1 MKTQTILQSDPA
13 ARKTVLEIIRRGGVV
28 AVPTD
33 TVYGIACAV
42 DNPQAIEQLYAIKER
57 DKLKAIPVLVG
68 DLQQLN
74 RIATNFNPQAQALA
88 NHFWPGALT
97 LVVEKNPKL
106 PQELTIYPTVG
117 IRMPAYDWLLDFM
130 RISGPLATTSAN
142 LSGAASPASAQD
154 VLAQLDGRIELI
166 VDGGI
171 CAGGIPSTVV
181 DCSQQPLKI
190 LREGGIS
197 SEAIR
202 QFLKK
207 INHRKW
213 ERFNHELPG
222 YYRNL

>member
-1 MKTQTILQSDPA
+1 MKTQTILKSDPA
-13 ARKTVLEIIRRGGVV
+13 AHKTVLEIIRRGGVV

-33 TVYGIACAV
+33 TVYGIACAL
-42 DNPQAIEQLYAIKER
+42 DNPQAINQLYAIKER

-68 DLQQLN
+68 DLQQLD
-74 RIATNFNPQAQALA
+74 RIASDFNSQAQTLA
-88 NHFWPGALT
+88 KRYWPGALT

-117 IRMPAYDWLLDFM
+117 IRMPAYDWLLDLM
-130 RISGPLATTSAN
+130 RASGPLATTSAN
-142 LSGAASPASAQD
+142 LSGAASPASAQE
-154 VLAQLDGRIELI
+154 VLTQLDGRIELI

-190 LREGGIS
+190 LREGSIS

-202 QFLKK
+202 KLLEENKS
-207 INHRKW
+207 
-213 ERFNHELPG
+213 
-222 YYRNL
+222 